1 MDQPQSDIKF
11 FSLNVTRGRCLK
23 LGESVTM
30 SSDSRRAQHRLLT
43 RLMER
48 SRLKTKQLL
57 AQQPPTPNSRR
68 RSLTS
73 ARGSNAAGDELNS
86 RHPTVVR
93 INHGPPLAIQREVDH
108 TLTIRMSS
116 RRVAI
121 GRSAL
126 WGRTNALNPA
136 FRIRAIR
143 PKITPS
149 SS

>member
-11 FSLNVTRGRCLK
+11 FSLNVTRDRCLK
-23 LGESVTM
+23 LGESVAM

-73 ARGSNAAGDELNS
+73 ARGSNAAIQPSLASIMGRRLQFSAKAYTFASGE
-86 RHPTVVR
+86 
-93 INHGPPLAIQREVDH
+93 INIL
-108 TLTIRMSS
+108 
-116 RRVAI
+116 
-121 GRSAL
+121 
-126 WGRTNALNPA
+126 
-136 FRIRAIR
+136 
-143 PKITPS
+143 
-149 SS
+149 